1 MAIKAN
7 NKMEAKIP
15 IKNIMNYKLS
25 VEFEVFNPYRV
36 NKKENDSED
45 IKKQQNFLILACP

>member
-1 MAIKAN
+1 
-7 NKMEAKIP
+7 MEAKIP